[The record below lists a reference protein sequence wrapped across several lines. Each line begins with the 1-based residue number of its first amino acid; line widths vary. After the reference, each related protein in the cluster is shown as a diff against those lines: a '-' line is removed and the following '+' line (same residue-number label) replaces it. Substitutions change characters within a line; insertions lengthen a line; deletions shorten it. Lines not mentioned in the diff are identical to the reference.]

1 MRAVVF
7 AAEGKLALQER
18 PELDPG
24 PGEVVVQTA
33 AVGICG
39 TDTHVLD
46 GEFEGTVFPLVPGH
60 EATGVVVAVGAE
72 VPEGAVRVGDP
83 VAVNPSTTCGA
94 CEYCRTGRSN
104 LCRSWNGLG
113 VVASDGAA
121 QERFVAPLAN
131 VYRLRPETDLHE
143 AALIEPLACAIRG
156 WDVLPRRIGDHVLV
170 YGSGTMGLIM
180 AQLAPRAGAAS
191 VTIIDVNPD
200 RLITAEQVG
209 IEHRHTSADEAE
221 RDGWDVVID
230 CTGNVRAIEDGLKRV
245 KPGGTFQHFGVAA
258 MSNSSR
264 ACGEYAG
271 RAPKYAAAQH
281 YTTHLLPLRRPPSG
295 CGDEQHHRNARPV
308 V

>member
-1 MRAVVF
+1 MDVRSIAYLKFDAARWNVESRVRQGLGPVGAGRNRSVESMRAVVF

-131 VYRLRPETDLHE
+131 VYRLRPE
-143 AALIEPLACAIRG
+143 
-156 WDVLPRRIGDHVLV
+156 
-170 YGSGTMGLIM
+170 
-180 AQLAPRAGAAS
+180 
-191 VTIIDVNPD
+191 
-200 RLITAEQVG
+200 
-209 IEHRHTSADEAE
+209 
-221 RDGWDVVID
+221 
-230 CTGNVRAIEDGLKRV
+230 
-245 KPGGTFQHFGVAA
+245 
-258 MSNSSR
+258 
-264 ACGEYAG
+264 
-271 RAPKYAAAQH
+271 
-281 YTTHLLPLRRPPSG
+281 
-295 CGDEQHHRNARPV
+295 
-308 V
+308 